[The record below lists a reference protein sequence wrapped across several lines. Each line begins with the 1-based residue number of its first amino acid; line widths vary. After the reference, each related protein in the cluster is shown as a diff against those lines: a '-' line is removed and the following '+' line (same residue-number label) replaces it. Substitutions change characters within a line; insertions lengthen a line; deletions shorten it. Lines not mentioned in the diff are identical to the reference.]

1 MCGIQCANV
10 IMSKNCIGTNKLS
23 LSLVYSVKTILNEG
37 GFFYGFHAYVIL
49 LTNHDKKI
57 VQF

>member
-1 MCGIQCANV
+1 
-10 IMSKNCIGTNKLS
+10 MSKNCIGTNKLS